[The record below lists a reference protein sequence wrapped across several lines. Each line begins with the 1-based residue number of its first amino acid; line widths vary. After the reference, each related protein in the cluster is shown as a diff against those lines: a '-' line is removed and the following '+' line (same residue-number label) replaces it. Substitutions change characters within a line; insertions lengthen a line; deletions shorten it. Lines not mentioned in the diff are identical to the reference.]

1 MNPPKVSI
9 AVKMMGRVAAFGAYS
24 KRSEWHVRLQIG
36 KRIKTQSAGLTSC
49 ETATHFFS

>member
-1 MNPPKVSI
+1 MNPPEVSI
-9 AVKMMGRVAAFGAYS
+9 AIQMMGRVVIFLAYS
-24 KRSEWHVRLQIG
+24 ECSEWHVRLQIG